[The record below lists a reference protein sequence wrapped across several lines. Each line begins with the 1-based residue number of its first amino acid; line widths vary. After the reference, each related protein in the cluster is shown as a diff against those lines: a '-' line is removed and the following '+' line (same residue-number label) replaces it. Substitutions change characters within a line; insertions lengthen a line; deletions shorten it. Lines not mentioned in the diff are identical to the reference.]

1 MRRVKI
7 FSGSSHPSLVDAI
20 CERLGTQPAK
30 SELKK
35 FSNGETSVSIETSI
49 RDQDVFIV
57 QSGSD
62 KINDTVME
70 LLIMIAACKGGSA
83 KSITGQC
90 SPRVKMNDWADKL
103 QLSCRTSAPHRL
115 ELWPPA
121 EETARYFPYSRQSKK
136 KSHRGAIAARLV
148 ANLLSVAGIN
158 HVITVDLHVRSS
170 VLIGLCKLVDREF
183 QAPPTQ
189 GFFGTPVDN
198 LHAEPLIARWIRNHV
213 SGWKEAVVV
222 SKNPGGSKR
231 VTSLADALKLNFGII
246 TTDRR
251 RATMAGSSML
261 DMSGYL
267 DRMGDATFEVNHLQ
281 RSETEAEASIDPT
294 ADFEIPKE
302 TSRQSPHVN
311 GLTNGHPPRMAAS
324 YRPLAQ
330 SGRVETESPRRLRT
344 QIPRSAP
351 SDEPPAEDD
360 SADEYTDER
369 AREVI
374 TGRLIQGHLVDDDH
388 PSPVLST
395 MSGSIATLPGDVVGP
410 PHFDD
415 QDPMASSF
423 MSHLSTVTSHN
434 TVGGNNPAAESDDEE
449 EGFKNPELEHTI
461 TLVGNVK
468 DRIVFIMDDL
478 IDQCGSWIAAAETVV
493 KRGGAKKVY
502 CIATHGLFGY
512 DSLERMEECE
522 CIDFIVVTNTYPI
535 SVDRIRAS
543 RKLVV
548 LDVSN
553 LLSEAIRRNH
563 YGESISQLF
572 QHYQD

>member
-1 MRRVKI
+1 
-7 FSGSSHPSLVDAI
+7 
-20 CERLGTQPAK
+20 
-30 SELKK
+30 
-35 FSNGETSVSIETSI
+35 
-49 RDQDVFIV
+49 
-57 QSGSD
+57 
-62 KINDTVME
+62 
-70 LLIMIAACKGGSA
+70 
-83 KSITGQC
+83 
-90 SPRVKMNDWADKL
+90 
-103 QLSCRTSAPHRL
+103 
-115 ELWPPA
+115 
-121 EETARYFPYSRQSKK
+121 
-136 KSHRGAIAARLV
+136 
-148 ANLLSVAGIN
+148 
-158 HVITVDLHVRSS
+158 
-170 VLIGLCKLVDREF
+170 
-183 QAPPTQ
+183 
-189 GFFGTPVDN
+189 
-198 LHAEPLIARWIRNHV
+198 
-213 SGWKEAVVV
+213 
-222 SKNPGGSKR
+222 
-231 VTSLADALKLNFGII
+231 
-246 TTDRR
+246 
-251 RATMAGSSML
+251 MAGSSML

-267 DRMGDATFEVNHLQ
+267 DRMGDATFEINHLQ

-302 TSRQSPHVN
+302 TFRQSPQVN
-311 GLTNGHPPRMAAS
+311 GLTDSHPPVMAAS
-324 YRPLAQ
+324 YRQRAGSSPFSQPRGVDA
-330 SGRVETESPRRLRT
+330 ESPRRLHA

-351 SDEPPAEDD
+351 SDEAVAEED
-360 SADEYTDER
+360 SADEYTDGR

-374 TGRLIQGHLVDDDH
+374 TGRLIHGHLVADDH

-395 MSGSIATLPGDVVGP
+395 MSGSVATLPCEIVGL

-434 TVGGNNPAAESDDEE
+434 TIGGGNAAAESDDEE

-468 DRIVFIMDDL
+468 DRTVFIMDDL

-493 KRGGAKKVY
+493 KRGGANKVY

-535 SVDRIRAS
+535 SHDRIRAS
-543 RKLVV
+543 RKIVV